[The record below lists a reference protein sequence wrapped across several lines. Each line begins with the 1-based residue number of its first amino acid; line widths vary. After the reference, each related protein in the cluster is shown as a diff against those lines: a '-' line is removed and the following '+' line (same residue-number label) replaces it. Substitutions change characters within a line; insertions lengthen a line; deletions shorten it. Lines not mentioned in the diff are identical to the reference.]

1 MKSVQKLKDTEKE
14 LRYVV
19 RYIKVSICF
28 HRSFKYIVDTLTRLR
43 PKTEKLCAPQHSA
56 EAAVEESERIFSRLI
71 RSIEKQSCEVKEL
84 IRVQE
89 RAAVSQ
95 TEELL
100 EKIQREMVELRR
112 ADAELEKLSQTEDH
126 IHFLQVRNKRELGP

>member
-19 RYIKVSICF
+19 RYIKVSVLF
-28 HRSFKYIVDTLTRLR
+28 PPVEMLSDTHL
-43 PKTEKLCAPQHSA
+43 KTWCETGKFYAPQHST

-84 IRVQE
+84 LRGQE

-95 TEELL
+95 AEELL
-100 EKIQREMVELRR
+100 EKIQREITELRR
-112 ADAELEKLSQTEDH
+112 ADTELEKLSQTEDH
-126 IHFLQVRNKRELGP
+126 IHFLQVFN